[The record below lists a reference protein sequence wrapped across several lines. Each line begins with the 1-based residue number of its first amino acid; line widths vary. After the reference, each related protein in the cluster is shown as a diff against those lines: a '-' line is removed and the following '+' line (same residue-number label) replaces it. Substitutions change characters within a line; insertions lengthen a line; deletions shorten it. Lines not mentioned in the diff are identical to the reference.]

1 MEEWKIETKG
11 GFTDLSSFQGG
22 SAEGVTIHGGFT
34 REKEL
39 PVDSGTFDI
48 AWDPWNEYN
57 DPDSKLKNSKK
68 YDTPTTTLKSFDNPT
83 GDPKNKGPFKEF
95 RDWLEDA
102 SKVIESSVGTGK
114 DGKPLKSVREYAEEW
129 GLNKA
134 PNLLSIFNGSSDA
147 VKLTADAYDATLV
160 ELPET
165 WNKFWD
171 KLTKPDPNK
180 KWWENV
186 FYGEWDPEA
195 SLKEYYEGN
204 FITPSRFG
212 DFPAE
217 VFDIKLKEM
226 TFDSTNL
233 YLAGRME
240 KADPVGHKVIRI
252 ENSEEFKATDIIL
265 PVTVTKGIGD
275 DGKPI
280 YPKIPNEELKKGLT
294 QLQEHTTYKAE
305 RFDNYEV
312 RGNEVAK
319 IDEGDDYHVQEKDLV
334 GEERKGN
341 KAFFTYSVP
350 TEDVYIGH
358 YISKVYAD
366 VEKFQNIFA
375 KIYSVKPANTAA
387 FEAQFK
393 FAGESTWTDLDFRY
407 EGIEIPE
414 QKKETFNINYG
425 PTGFDAVKTPLGI
438 QDNEFTIKVLLSKD
452 LREFFHFAKKV
463 GFGYIDEKKGL
474 NLNYITS
481 HEERGKDCTL
491 YLRMRSN
498 AWQSQI
504 GTGGYNVN
512 QLTKKY
518 GDNIPKGLIDIDKP
532 MPQWV
537 FEKFKVRTI
546 KFPLNFDFTAKRPA
560 ELTLVC
566 SALYVYPTF

>member
-22 SAEGVTIHGGFT
+22 SASGVTIHGGFT

-39 PVDSGTFDI
+39 KLDGDTFDI
-48 AWDPWNEYN
+48 AWDPWSENN
-57 DPDSKLKNSKK
+57 DPDSKLKSSKK
-68 YDTPTTTLKSFDNPT
+68 YDTPTTTLKSFKSPT
-83 GDPKNKGPFKEF
+83 GNAKEDESRDKTFK
-95 RDWLEDA
+95 DALKVLEN
-102 SKVIESSVGTGK
+102 SVGTDDKGNT
-114 DGKPLKSVREYAEEW
+114 LKSARGYAEEW
-129 GLNKA
+129 GLNNA
-134 PNLLSIFNGSSDA
+134 PNLLSLFNVGRDTLSVMDSTTDA
-147 VKLTADAYDATLV
+147 FYELADVLNA
-160 ELPET
+160 
-165 WNKFWD
+165 K
-171 KLTKPDPNK
+171 KDPNK
-180 KWWENV
+180 KWWEQQ
-186 FYGEWDPEA
+186 FIGEWSPEIE
-195 SLKEYYEGN
+195 LKEYYNGTFTTHN
-204 FITPSRFG
+204 RFG
-212 DFPAE
+212 ELPAG
-217 VFDIKLKEM
+217 VAFDVNEIPVTEEAIDSSSDKIKYELIVGPTYKLKDHSKYEVVPLNETSSM
-226 TFDSTNL
+226 
-233 YLAGRME
+233 
-240 KADPVGHKVIRI
+240 VV
-252 ENSEEFKATDIIL
+252 SEVTDL
-265 PVTVTKGIGD
+265 PVTEEENLLVEPGWKFGEHSWAKAIYVGEKKEVSAGD
-275 DGKPI
+275 AGRLP
-280 YPKIPNEELKKGLT
+280 
-294 QLQEHTTYKAE
+294 
-305 RFDNYEV
+305 
-312 RGNEVAK
+312 
-319 IDEGDDYHVQEKDLV
+319 EGDKYHVQEKNLV
-334 GEERKGN
+334 GIERKDN
-341 KAFFTYSVP
+341 KPFFSYSVP

-358 YISKVYAD
+358 YISKVYSD
-366 VEKFQNIFA
+366 VKKFQNIFA
-375 KIYSVKPANTAA
+375 KIYSVKPANTTA

-393 FAGESTWTDLDFRY
+393 FAGEDTWTDLDFRY

-481 HEERGKDCTL
+481 HEVRGKDCTL
-491 YLRMRSN
+491 YLKMRSN

-512 QLTKKY
+512 QLTKRFE
-518 GDNIPKGLIDIDKP
+518 GDTAKGLIDVDKK

>member
-39 PVDSGTFDI
+39 PIDSSTFDI
-48 AWDPWNEYN
+48 AWDPWSEYN
-57 DPDSKLKNSKK
+57 DPDSKLKNGKK

-83 GDPKNKGPFKEF
+83 GDPKADKSKENVF
-95 RDWLEDA
+95 RDALKVLEN
-102 SKVIESSVGTGK
+102 SVGTDDKGN
-114 DGKPLKSVREYAEEW
+114 PLKSARGYAEEW

-134 PNLLSIFNGSSDA
+134 PNLRSIFNVGSDTVNVLAGLVDA
-147 VKLTADAYDATLV
+147 AN
-160 ELPET
+160 ELSEV
-165 WNKFWD
+165 
-171 KLTKPDPNK
+171 TKTDPNK
-180 KWWENV
+180 EWWQNA
-186 FYGEWDPEA
+186 FIGEWDPEIT
-195 SLKEYYEGN
+195 LKEYYNGTFTTHN
-204 FITPSRFG
+204 RFG
-212 DFPAE
+212 EFPEE
-217 VFDIKLKEM
+217 VLDIKLKEIA
-226 TFDSTNL
+226 FDSTNL
-233 YLAGRME
+233 YFEDRDE
-240 KADPVGHKVIRI
+240 KKDPIGHKVVRV
-252 ENSEEFKATDIIL
+252 ENSEEFKSTDMII
-265 PVTVTKGIGD
+265 P
-275 DGKPI
+275 
-280 YPKIPNEELKKGLT
+280 
-294 QLQEHTTYKAE
+294 HTE
-305 RFDNYEV
+305 
-312 RGNEVAK
+312 
-319 IDEGDDYHVQEKDLV
+319 EGDILVEPGWKFLDHSWAKAIYVGEDKSASASEANRIPEGDKYHVQEKNLV

-341 KAFFTYSVP
+341 KTFFTYSVP

-358 YISKVYAD
+358 YISPIYSD
-366 VEKFQNIFA
+366 VTKFQNIFA
-375 KIYSVKPANTAA
+375 KIYSVKPANTAS

-393 FAGESTWTDLDFRY
+393 FAGESNWTDLDFRY

-463 GFGYIDEKKGL
+463 GFGYIDAKKGL

-491 YLRMRSN
+491 YLKMRSN

-512 QLTKKY
+512 QLTRRY
-518 GDNIPKGLIDIDKP
+518 GDNVPKGLIDIDKP

>member
-22 SAEGVTIHGGFT
+22 SASGVTIHGGFT

-57 DPDSKLKNSKK
+57 DPDSKLKNGEK
-68 YDTPTTTLKSFDNPT
+68 YETPTTTLKSFGNPT
-83 GDPKNKGPFKEF
+83 GDPKADKNKENPF
-95 RDWLEDA
+95 RDALKVLEN
-102 SKVIESSVGTGK
+102 SVGTDKEGK
-114 DGKPLKSVREYAEEW
+114 SLKSARGYAEEW

-134 PNLLSIFNGSSDA
+134 PNLRSIFNVGSDTLNVLADLMDA
-147 VKLTADAYDATLV
+147 AD
-160 ELPET
+160 ELSEV
-165 WNKFWD
+165 
-171 KLTKPDPNK
+171 TKTDPNK
-180 KWWENV
+180 EWWQNA
-186 FYGEWDPEA
+186 FIGEWDPEIT
-195 SLKEYYEGN
+195 LKEYYNGTFTTHN
-204 FITPSRFG
+204 RFG
-212 DFPAE
+212 DFPEE
-217 VFDIKLKEM
+217 VLDIKLKEIA
-226 TFDSTNL
+226 FDSTNL
-233 YLAGRME
+233 YYEDRDEE
-240 KADPVGHKVIRI
+240 KDPIGHKVVRV
-252 ENSEEFKATDIIL
+252 ENSEGFESTNIIL
-265 PVTVTKGIGD
+265 PKTISKGEGED
-275 DGKPI
+275 SKPI
-280 YPKIPNEELKKGLT
+280 YQKIPNEEIKKGLT
-294 QLQEHTTYKAE
+294 QLKEHTKYKTV
-305 RFDNYEV
+305 RVKDYNTSGTNYV
-312 RGNEVAK
+312 G
-319 IDEGDDYHVQEKDLV
+319 IDEGDEYHVQEKDLV

-341 KAFFTYSVP
+341 KTFFTYSVP

-358 YISKVYAD
+358 YIEPIYAD
-366 VEKFQNIFA
+366 VKKFQNIFA

-393 FAGESTWTDLDFRY
+393 FAGETNWTDLDFRY

-498 AWQSQI
+498 AWQAQI

-518 GDNIPKGLIDIDKP
+518 GDNVPEGLIDVDKP

>member
-1 MEEWKIETKG
+1 MGDGLMEEWKIETKG
-11 GFTDLSSFQGG
+11 GFTDLSNFQGG
-22 SAEGVTIHGGFT
+22 SASGVTIHGGFT

-48 AWDPWNEYN
+48 AWDPWSEYN
-57 DPDSKLKNSKK
+57 GPNSKLKNGEK
-68 YDTPTTTLKSFDNPT
+68 YDTPTTTLKSFGNPT
-83 GDPKNKGPFKEF
+83 GDPKANKENPF
-95 RDWLEDA
+95 RDALKVLEN
-102 SKVIESSVGTGK
+102 SVGTDK
-114 DGKPLKSVREYAEEW
+114 DGKSLKSARGYAEEW

-134 PNLLSIFNGSSDA
+134 PNLNSLFNVGSDTLNVLADLMDAADELSE
-147 VKLTADAYDATLV
+147 V
-160 ELPET
+160 
-165 WNKFWD
+165 
-171 KLTKPDPNK
+171 TKTDPNK
-180 KWWENV
+180 EWWQNA
-186 FYGEWDPEA
+186 FIGEWSPEIT
-195 SLKEYYEGN
+195 LKEYYNGTFTTHN
-204 FITPSRFG
+204 RFG

-265 PVTVTKGIGD
+265 PQTITKGMGD

-319 IDEGDDYHVQEKDLV
+319 IDEGDKYHVQEKHLI
-334 GEERKGN
+334 GEERGSN
-341 KAFFTYSVP
+341 KPFFTYSVP

-375 KIYSVKPANTAA
+375 KIYSVKPANTAS

-393 FAGESTWTDLDFRY
+393 FAGETTWTDLDFRY

-512 QLTKKY
+512 QLTKRYK
-518 GDNIPKGLIDIDKP
+518 DNVPKGLIDVDKP

>member
-22 SAEGVTIHGGFT
+22 SASGVTIHGGFT

-57 DPDSKLKNSKK
+57 DPDSKLKNGEK
-68 YDTPTTTLKSFDNPT
+68 YDTPTTTLKSFKNPT
-83 GDPKNKGPFKEF
+83 GDAKESESKEKIF
-95 RDWLEDA
+95 RDALNVLEN
-102 SKVIESSVGTGK
+102 SVGTDDKGNT
-114 DGKPLKSVREYAEEW
+114 LKSARGYAEEW

-134 PNLLSIFNGSSDA
+134 PNLRSIFNVGSDT
-147 VKLTADAYDATLV
+147 LNILADFVDATN
-160 ELPET
+160 ELGEV
-165 WNKFWD
+165 
-171 KLTKPDPNK
+171 TKTDPNK
-180 KWWENV
+180 EWWQNA
-186 FYGEWDPEA
+186 FIGEWSPEIT
-195 SLKEYYEGN
+195 LKEYYNGTFTTHN
-204 FITPSRFG
+204 RFG
-212 DFPAE
+212 EFPAG
-217 VFDIKLKEM
+217 VAFDVNEIPVTNEKELLVGPTYKLKEHSKYEIKPYSE
-226 TFDSTNL
+226 T
-233 YLAGRME
+233 
-240 KADPVGHKVIRI
+240 KASKNPLLGMPLFVPQPLSQIAAV
-252 ENSEEFKATDIIL
+252 EVTSL
-265 PVTVTKGIGD
+265 PVAEKGSLV
-275 DGKPI
+275 KPGR
-280 YPKIPNEELKKGLT
+280 NLG
-294 QLQEHTTYKAE
+294 EHTLTKAIYLGE
-305 RFDNYEV
+305 DKSVSASE
-312 RGNEVAK
+312 
-319 IDEGDDYHVQEKDLV
+319 ISLLDEGDKYHVQEKELV
-334 GEERKGN
+334 GEERGDN
-341 KAFFTYSVP
+341 KPFFTYSVP

-358 YISKVYAD
+358 YISPIYAD
-366 VEKFQNIFA
+366 VKKFQNIFA
-375 KIYSVKPANTAA
+375 KIYSVKPANTAS

-463 GFGYIDEKKGL
+463 GFGYIDAKKGL

-498 AWQSQI
+498 AWQAQI

-512 QLTKKY
+512 QLTKKFKD
-518 GDNIPKGLIDIDKP
+518 GVPKGLIDIDKP

-537 FEKFKVRTI
+537 FKKFKVRTI

>member
-22 SAEGVTIHGGFT
+22 SASGVTIHGGFT
-34 REKEL
+34 KEKEL
-39 PVDSGTFDI
+39 KLDGDTFDI
-48 AWDPWNEYN
+48 AWDPWSEYN
-57 DPDSKLKNSKK
+57 DTDYKLKTGKK
-68 YDTPTTTLKSFDNPT
+68 YDTPTTTLKSFKNPT
-83 GDPKNKGPFKEF
+83 GNAKESESKENIF
-95 RDWLEDA
+95 RDAVKVLEN
-102 SKVIESSVGTGK
+102 SVGTDDKGN
-114 DGKPLKSVREYAEEW
+114 PLKSARGYAEEW

-134 PNLLSIFNGSSDA
+134 PNLRSIFNVGSDTLNVLA
-147 VKLTADAYDATLV
+147 DFIDTAN
-160 ELPET
+160 ELSEV
-165 WNKFWD
+165 
-171 KLTKPDPNK
+171 TKTDPNK
-180 KWWENV
+180 EWWQNA
-186 FYGEWDPEA
+186 FIGEWDPEKT
-195 SLKEYYEGN
+195 LKEYYGGTFTTHN
-204 FITPSRFG
+204 RFG
-212 DFPAE
+212 EFPEE

-226 TFDSTNL
+226 AFDSTNL
-233 YLAGRME
+233 YYEDRNE
-240 KADPVGHKVIRI
+240 KKDPLGHKVVRI
-252 ENSEEFKATDIIL
+252 KGSEEFESTNLIL
-265 PVTVTKGIGD
+265 PKTISTGTGD

-280 YPKIPNEELKKGLT
+280 YQKIPNENIRAGLK
-294 QLQEHTTYKAE
+294 QLQDSATYKAV
-305 RFDNYEV
+305 RFKNYEL
-312 RGNEVAK
+312 RGNEIVG
-319 IDEGDDYHVQEKDLV
+319 IDEGDEYHVQEKDLV

-341 KAFFTYSVP
+341 KTFFTYSVP

-358 YISKVYAD
+358 YISKVYSD
-366 VEKFQNIFA
+366 VKKFQNIFA
-375 KIYSVKPANTAA
+375 KIYSVKPANTAS

-463 GFGYIDEKKGL
+463 GFGYIDAKKGL

-491 YLRMRSN
+491 YLKMRSN

-518 GDNIPKGLIDIDKP
+518 KDNVPEGLIDVNKP